1 MWVLPPIKLNI
12 IIQRLKVVLNTNKHQ
27 TFIVQKI
34 KSFLNAEFELNIY
47 IIMKE
52 MILDLFFNS
61 IHQSPKEECYAQ
73 SSNSYYIFNYLFL
86 LKINPLKKS
95 IKTCSLFCKK
105 ILFDFHTSLTS
116 LSLSEIGFVLS
127 FKCLY
132 TPAIK
137 KRKLHYNFVT

>member
-27 TFIVQKI
+27 TFIECRIRTEYIHHHERNDTRLVLQFNTS
-34 KSFLNAEFELNIY
+34 KSKRRML
-47 IIMKE
+47 
-52 MILDLFFNS
+52 
-61 IHQSPKEECYAQ
+61 C
-73 SSNSYYIFNYLFL
+73 SNSYYIFNYLFL